1 MEWAMSNKLPVVLAR
16 ILKERKWSQR
26 RLSKESGVSLSSI
39 NGMMTGKESYSVV
52 NLVAVSQTLGI
63 SLDRLLT
70 DQEPN
75 QRFNIDSIPATEVL
89 DGVYRLVLTRLDI
102 PKGEK

>member
-26 RLSKESGVSLSSI
+26 KLSKESGVSLSSI
-39 NGMMTGKESYSVV
+39 NGMMTGKESYSTA
-52 NLVAVSQTLGI
+52 NLIAVSDALSVSI
-63 SLDRLLT
+63 DRLLR
-70 DQEPN
+70 DLEPS
-75 QRFNIDSIPATEVL
+75 QRFNVDSIPATEVL